1 MRQLYNGSMKRN
13 LLLIFAVI
21 VGLLLAYNSARKI
34 ASYRG
39 TSQKIT
45 DEQVKLEQLRQ
56 ENAELKQE
64 LEYKKSDKF
73 AEGEIRN
80 KLGLAK
86 PGEEVFVVP
95 KDVNRQSLIVN
106 RDDGKPNWQ
115 KWKDYLFEGKS

>member
-1 MRQLYNGSMKRN
+1 MKRN

-21 VGLLLAYNSARKI
+21 IGLLLAFNSAKKI

-45 DEQVKLEQLRQ
+45 DEQAKLEQLRQ
-56 ENAELKQE
+56 ENARLKQE
-64 LEYKKSDKF
+64 LEFKKGDKF

-86 PGEEVFVVP
+86 PGEEVYVVP
-95 KDVNRQSLIVN
+95 KDDERLTTNDKSKDERSNLE
-106 RDDGKPNWQ
+106 
-115 KWKDYLFEGKS
+115 KWKDYLFEGR

>member
-21 VGLLLAYNSARKI
+21 VGLLLAYNSAKKI

-45 DEQVKLEQLRQ
+45 GEQAKLEQLRQ

-73 AEGEIRN
+73 AESEIRN

-95 KDVNRQSLIVN
+95 KEDERLTANDKS
-106 RDDGKPNWQ
+106 RDERSNLE
-115 KWKDYLFEGKS
+115 KWKDYLFEGE

>member
-1 MRQLYNGSMKRN
+1 MKRN

-21 VGLLLAYNSARKI
+21 VGLLLAYNSAKKI

-45 DEQVKLEQLRQ
+45 GEQAKLEQLRQ

-95 KDVNRQSLIVN
+95 KEDERLTANDKS
-106 RDDGKPNWQ
+106 RDERSNLE
-115 KWKDYLFEGKS
+115 KWKDYLFEGE

>member
-21 VGLLLAYNSARKI
+21 VGLLLAYNSAKKI

-45 DEQVKLEQLRQ
+45 GEQAKLEQLRQ

-95 KDVNRQSLIVN
+95 KEDERLTANDKS
-106 RDDGKPNWQ
+106 RDERSNLE
-115 KWKDYLFEGKS
+115 KWKDYLFEGE

>member
-1 MRQLYNGSMKRN
+1 MKRN

-21 VGLLLAYNSARKI
+21 IGLLLAFNSAKKI

-45 DEQVKLEQLRQ
+45 DEQAKLEQLRQ
-56 ENAELKQE
+56 ENARLKQE

-95 KDVNRQSLIVN
+95 KEDERLTANDKS
-106 RDDGKPNWQ
+106 RDERSNLE
-115 KWKDYLFEGKS
+115 KWKDYLFEGE